1 MSSCDDCDHNWLL
14 TDDVWKGYLCC
25 IYGYEIEKIPLE
37 KRETVFKNCK
47 YAKIKENKEEK

>member
-1 MSSCDDCDHNWLL
+1 MSSCDTCDHNWLL
-14 TDDVWKGYLCC
+14 TDDAWKGRLCC

-47 YAKIKENKEEK
+47 YAKLKENKEEK

>member
-1 MSSCDDCDHNWLL
+1 MSSCNDCGHNWLL
-14 TDDVWKGYLCC
+14 TDDAWKGHLCC